1 MHIAIQGCDTP
12 ARAAASLDFLGPS
25 SFIGSSGGGDP
36 VPNKLTGP
44 DHATAA
50 FRIPP
55 TYVGGEPGTT
65 PDPTLPVKPG
75 DHFAFATYPAAQC
88 DVGFTVTP

>member
-1 MHIAIQGCDTP
+1 VAAVTP
-12 ARAAASLDFLGPS
+12 FRTE
-25 SFIGSSGGGDP
+25 
-36 VPNKLTGP
+36 LTGP
-44 DHATAA
+44 DRATAA

-55 TYVGGEPGTT
+55 TYVGGELGTT

-75 DHFAFATYPAAQC
+75 DHFAFATYPAAQR